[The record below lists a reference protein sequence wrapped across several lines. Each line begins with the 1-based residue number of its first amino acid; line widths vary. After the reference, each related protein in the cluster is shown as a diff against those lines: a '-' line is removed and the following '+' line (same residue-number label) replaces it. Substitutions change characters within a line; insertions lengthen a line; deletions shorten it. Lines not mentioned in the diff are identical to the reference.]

1 MKKALL
7 RLAAFC
13 IGIALAAFFAT
24 STPCLAG
31 ETHIITDTMGR
42 KVELKK
48 DIRKLI
54 AIPWPWASF
63 IFAVDGSA
71 DRIASMSAT
80 SLASY
85 KNCMFE
91 VLAPG
96 LDKVNT
102 GYIDDK
108 DRTGGSFG
116 TLNIEEMARLAPD
129 AVIIYKRDARI
140 MLPIL
145 EAAGVPTVVFD
156 FGGLKE
162 VQDGLVL
169 LGQMLG
175 EKQAKTAATIIGWHH
190 EADKLLR
197 ERLAGLDD
205 SQKPSVL
212 MLRDGKLR
220 LYLSGFSDNMMKQAG
235 ARLATLSPDGKA
247 ITEANIN
254 FEQMLRWDP
263 DYILLGNFANHTP
276 DQIYDNIMA
285 SHDWSSLKAVKN
297 KHVYKIPMGLY
308 RWDPPSTEAHLLLL
322 WEAKLFHP
330 DLFRDIDLEQKTREF
345 YKTIF
350 GHDLTREELDMIYHA
365 GLNAHSEPVK

>member
-162 VQDGLVL
+162 VQDGMTI

-175 EKQAKTAATIIGWHH
+175 EKQAKTAATIIAWHK
-190 EADKLLR
+190 EADKLLK

-205 SQKPSVL
+205 SQKP
-212 MLRDGKLR
+212 
-220 LYLSGFSDNMMKQAG
+220 
-235 ARLATLSPDGKA
+235 
-247 ITEANIN
+247 I
-254 FEQMLRWDP
+254 
-263 DYILLGNFANHTP
+263 
-276 DQIYDNIMA
+276 
-285 SHDWSSLKAVKN
+285 
-297 KHVYKIPMGLY
+297 
-308 RWDPPSTEAHLLLL
+308 
-322 WEAKLFHP
+322 
-330 DLFRDIDLEQKTREF
+330 KTSR
-345 YKTIF
+345 
-350 GHDLTREELDMIYHA
+350 
-365 GLNAHSEPVK
+365 